1 MTSQYAAQVAGDLE
15 SNLKE
20 QERVGADIAAL
31 QEQLATLQQDHAV
44 LSNVQKALGVTSTAK
59 ASASSPRKTAKASAP
74 SPRKRAGTTARKT
87 AAKKGS
93 GSSATAQPTL
103 VSVIRDYLTA
113 EGEPRSAA
121 EITTALSERHPDRT
135 IKTTVVRTTLEGL
148 VARSHVQRTKQGSSV
163 FYTAPEVSGTVTASP
178 SAQEE

>member
-1 MTSQYAAQVAGDLE
+1 MSETSTGVSGLTSQYAAQVAGDLE

-20 QERVGADIAAL
+20 QERIGADIAAL

-44 LSNVQKALGVTSTAK
+44 LSNVQKALGVTSA
-59 ASASSPRKTAKASAP
+59 AKASAP
-74 SPRKRAGTTARKT
+74 APRKRAGTTARKT

-121 EITTALSERHPDRT
+121 EITTALSERHPDRA

-148 VARSHVQRTKQGSSV
+148 VARSQVQRTKQGSSV